1 MVAPIVYEFFVL
13 CFSLSLL
20 VRYRFFQI
28 LVLLE
33 VSLLM
38 LIYGFI
44 WGGGSLFVVLLV
56 FALGSCESAL
66 GLSVSVSLSRAIG
79 SSSISV

>member
-1 MVAPIVYEFFVL
+1 MAHILYECLVL

-38 LIYGFI
+38 LIYGI
-44 WGGGSLFVVLLV
+44 IKVGGPLFVVLLV
-56 FALGSCESAL
+56 FALGACESAL
-66 GLSVSVSLSRAIG
+66 GLSVSVTISRAVG
-79 SSSISV
+79 TSSFSV

>member
-13 CFSLSLL
+13 CFSLTLL
-20 VRYRFFQI
+20 VRYRYFQI

-33 VSLLM
+33 VFLLM
-38 LIYGFI
+38 LIFGI
-44 WGGGSLFVVLLV
+44 IQEGGGVFVVLLV

-66 GLSVSVSLSRAIG
+66 GLSVSVSLSRAKG
-79 SSSISV
+79 SCFISV